1 MRRLAAKRRGAERP
15 GRIVASAGF
24 GVGSASVAAVTGRY
38 GIGRRRGF
46 GRMARSPD
54 HPARKSLSEQ
64 RLRVMCRKASRTF
77 VSGQKAYSA
86 EGLQEHVAVGEIDDG
101 AAIRASLAAA
111 DSGAGC
117 DCGVFCGRLGTA
129 AASL

>member
-1 MRRLAAKRRGAERP
+1 MRRLAAKRRAAERP
-15 GRIVASAGF
+15 DRIVASAGF

-77 VSGQKAYSA
+77 VFGS
-86 EGLQEHVAVGEIDDG
+86 EGILGGG
-101 AAIRASLAAA
+101 AARA
-111 DSGAGC
+111 C
-117 DCGVFCGRLGTA
+117 CGWRDR
-129 AASL
+129 

>member
-1 MRRLAAKRRGAERP
+1 MRRLAAKRRAAERP
-15 GRIVASAGF
+15 ARIVASAGF

-77 VSGQKAYSA
+77 VSGQKVYSA

-101 AAIRASLAAA
+101 AAAGACLV
-111 DSGAGC
+111 GAGPGSDC
-117 DCGVFCGRLGTA
+117 DCRVFRGRLGT
-129 AASL
+129 